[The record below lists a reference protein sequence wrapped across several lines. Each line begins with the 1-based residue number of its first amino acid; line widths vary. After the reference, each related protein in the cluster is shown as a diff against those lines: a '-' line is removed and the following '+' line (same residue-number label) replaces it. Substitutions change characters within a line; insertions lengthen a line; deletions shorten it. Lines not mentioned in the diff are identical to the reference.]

1 MSGEGA
7 GSSLRNLSAG
17 SEWRGSCVGS
27 PPFLGVTAGVT
38 QRNASH
44 GSLKDGFKLFQGET
58 RKNAFKKS
66 GIHIKNAVIILHGF
80 SNK

>member
-1 MSGEGA
+1 M
-7 GSSLRNLSAG
+7 
-17 SEWRGSCVGS
+17 GS

-58 RKNAFKKS
+58 RKNAFLKS

-80 SNK
+80 LINNLLNMMLKLMQGKWH